1 MDKKQVKKS
10 KTEAEKP
17 VVEINEKEE
26 FKRIAE
32 GVAKLIEILERLEK
46 RLNGGF

>member
-1 MDKKQVKKS
+1 MDKKQVKKP
-10 KTEAEKP
+10 KAET
-17 VVEINEKEE
+17 VEINEKEE